1 MFTPGIYSL
10 IYRDDDDYDLDFYT
24 VDPVPPDMKDS
35 APSPREQLEV
45 CIRDSVRSCY

>member
-1 MFTPGIYSL
+1 ML
-10 IYRDDDDYDLDFYT
+10 MCNVRDDDDYDLDFYT

-45 CIRDSVRSCY
+45 CGHQF